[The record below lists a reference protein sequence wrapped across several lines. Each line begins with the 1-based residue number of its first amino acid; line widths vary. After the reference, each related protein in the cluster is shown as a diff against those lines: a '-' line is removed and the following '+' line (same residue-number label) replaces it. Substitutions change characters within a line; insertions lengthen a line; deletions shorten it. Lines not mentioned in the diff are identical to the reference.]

1 MEVVIHIIVGD
12 IGLMKVVILD
22 AKTLTNDDIDFSV
35 FDELGEVTI
44 YDYTKYNQIAERIK
58 DAEIILC
65 NKSIMNRMTLKDAK
79 NVKYIGLFATGY
91 NNVDIEYT
99 NERNITVCN
108 AGSYST
114 NAVAQHVFALI
125 LEHYNKVGEYNKF
138 VKDGGWIHSE
148 KFSPF
153 KPMKEMDGRTLGIVG
168 YGSIGKKVAKIAQA
182 FDMKVLAYNRSPKK
196 DESVRFVEMDE
207 LLEKSDIVSIHCPLN
222 SDSEKMCNKE
232 FFEKMKDGALFI
244 NTSRGGVVDEQALI
258 DAVKS
263 KKISG
268 AGLDVVAVEPM
279 EKHEEILDIDN
290 IIITPHSAWAPVET
304 RTRLVEIVKNN
315 IKKWVAGDPVNVMK

>member
-1 MEVVIHIIVGD
+1 
-12 IGLMKVVILD
+12 MKVVILD

-35 FDELGEVTI
+35 FDEFGEVTI

-196 DESVRFVEMDE
+196 DEGVRFVEMDE

-222 SDSEKMCNKE
+222 RDSEKMCNKD
-232 FFEKMKDGALFI
+232 FFSKMKDGALFI

-315 IKKWVAGDPVNVMK
+315 IKKWVAGAPVNVIK

>member
-1 MEVVIHIIVGD
+1 
-12 IGLMKVVILD
+12 MKVVILD

-35 FDELGEVTI
+35 FDEFGEVTI

-153 KPMKEMDGRTLGIVG
+153 KLMKEMDGRTLGIVG

-258 DAVKS
+258 DAVKF

-315 IKKWVAGDPVNVMK
+315 IKKWVAGDPVNVIK

>member
-1 MEVVIHIIVGD
+1 
-12 IGLMKVVILD
+12 MKVVILD

-35 FDELGEVTI
+35 FDEFGEVTI

-65 NKSIMNRMTLKDAK
+65 NKSIMNRMTLKDAR

-222 SDSEKMCNKE
+222 RDSEKMCNKD
-232 FFEKMKDGALFI
+232 FFSKMKDGALFI
-244 NTSRGGVVDEQALI
+244 NTSRGGVVDEPALI
-258 DAVKS
+258 EAVKS
-263 KKISG
+263 GKLSG

-279 EKHEEILDIDN
+279 EKHYDILDIDN

-304 RTRLVEIVKNN
+304 RTRLVEIVRNN
-315 IKKWVAGDPVNVMK
+315 IKKWVAGAPVNVIK

>member
-12 IGLMKVVILD
+12 SRLMKVVILD

-35 FDELGEVTI
+35 FDEFGEVTI

-65 NKSIMNRMTLKDAK
+65 NKSIMNRMTLQDAK

-315 IKKWVAGDPVNVMK
+315 IKKWVAGAPVNVIK

>member
-1 MEVVIHIIVGD
+1 
-12 IGLMKVVILD
+12 MKVVILD

-35 FDELGEVTI
+35 FDEFGEVTI

-196 DESVRFVEMDE
+196 DEGVRFVEMDE

-222 SDSEKMCNKE
+222 RDSEKMCNKD
-232 FFEKMKDGALFI
+232 FFSKMKDGALFI
-244 NTSRGGVVDEQALI
+244 NTSRGGVVDEPALI
-258 DAVKS
+258 EAVKS
-263 KKISG
+263 GKLSG

-279 EKHEEILDIDN
+279 EKHYDILDIDN

-304 RTRLVEIVKNN
+304 RTRLVEIVRNN
-315 IKKWVAGDPVNVMK
+315 IKKWVAGAPVNVIK

>member
-1 MEVVIHIIVGD
+1 MR
-12 IGLMKVVILD
+12 VVILD

-35 FDELGEVTI
+35 FDEFGEVTI
-44 YDYTKYNQIAERIK
+44 YDYTKYDEIAERVK
-58 DAEIILC
+58 DSEIILC
-65 NKSIMNRMTLKDAK
+65 NKCIMNKETLKNAG

-114 NAVAQHVFALI
+114 NAVAQHVFSLI

-222 SDSEKMCNKE
+222 NDSEKMCNKE

-315 IKKWVAGDPVNVMK
+315 IKKWVAGDPVNVIK

>member
-35 FDELGEVTI
+35 FDEFGEVTI

-196 DESVRFVEMDE
+196 DESVRLVEMDE

-315 IKKWVAGDPVNVMK
+315 IKKWVAGAPVNVIK

>member
-1 MEVVIHIIVGD
+1 
-12 IGLMKVVILD
+12 MKVVILD

-35 FDELGEVTI
+35 FDEFGEVTI

-290 IIITPHSAWAPVET
+290 IIITHHSAWAPVET

-315 IKKWVAGDPVNVMK
+315 IKKWVAGAPVNVIK

>member
-1 MEVVIHIIVGD
+1 MEVVIQIIVGD

-35 FDELGEVTI
+35 FDEFGEVTI

-153 KPMKEMDGRTLGIVG
+153 KPMKEMDGRKLGIVG
-168 YGSIGKKVAKIAQA
+168 YG
-182 FDMKVLAYNRSPKK
+182 
-196 DESVRFVEMDE
+196 
-207 LLEKSDIVSIHCPLN
+207 
-222 SDSEKMCNKE
+222 
-232 FFEKMKDGALFI
+232 
-244 NTSRGGVVDEQALI
+244 
-258 DAVKS
+258 
-263 KKISG
+263 
-268 AGLDVVAVEPM
+268 
-279 EKHEEILDIDN
+279 
-290 IIITPHSAWAPVET
+290 
-304 RTRLVEIVKNN
+304 
-315 IKKWVAGDPVNVMK
+315 

>member
-1 MEVVIHIIVGD
+1 
-12 IGLMKVVILD
+12 MKVVILD

-35 FDELGEVTI
+35 FDEFGEVTI

-168 YGSIGKKVAKIAQA
+168 YGSIGKKVATIAQA
-182 FDMKVLAYNRSPKK
+182 FDMKVIEYNRIPKK
-196 DESVRFVEMDE
+196 DESVRFVEMDD

-315 IKKWVAGDPVNVMK
+315 IKKWVAGAPVNVIK

>member
-1 MEVVIHIIVGD
+1 
-12 IGLMKVVILD
+12 MKVVILD

-35 FDELGEVTI
+35 FDEFGEVTI
-44 YDYTKYNQIAERIK
+44 YDYTKYDEIAERVK
-58 DAEIILC
+58 DSEIILC
-65 NKSIMNRMTLKDAK
+65 NKCIMNKETLKNAG

-222 SDSEKMCNKE
+222 NDSEKMCNKE

-315 IKKWVAGDPVNVMK
+315 IKKWVAGDPVNVIK

>member
-1 MEVVIHIIVGD
+1 
-12 IGLMKVVILD
+12 MKVVILD

-35 FDELGEVTI
+35 FDEFGEVTI

-65 NKSIMNRMTLKDAK
+65 NKSIMNRITLKDAK

-315 IKKWVAGDPVNVMK
+315 IKKWVAGAPVNVIK

>member
-1 MEVVIHIIVGD
+1 
-12 IGLMKVVILD
+12 MKVVILD

-35 FDELGEVTI
+35 FDEFGEVTI

-65 NKSIMNRMTLKDAK
+65 NKSIMNRMTLKDAR

-196 DESVRFVEMDE
+196 DEGVRFVEMDE

-222 SDSEKMCNKE
+222 RDSEKMCNKD
-232 FFEKMKDGALFI
+232 FFSKMKDGALFI

-315 IKKWVAGDPVNVMK
+315 IKKWVAGAPVNVIK

>member
-1 MEVVIHIIVGD
+1 MR
-12 IGLMKVVILD
+12 VVILD

-35 FDELGEVTI
+35 FDEFGEVTI
-44 YDYTKYNQIAERIK
+44 YDYTKYDEIAERVK
-58 DAEIILC
+58 DSEIILC
-65 NKSIMNRMTLKDAK
+65 NKCIMNKETLKNAG

-153 KPMKEMDGRTLGIVG
+153 KPMKEMDGRTLGIIG

-196 DESVRFVEMDE
+196 DKGVRFVEMDE

-232 FFEKMKDGALFI
+232 FFAKMKDGALFI

-315 IKKWVAGDPVNVMK
+315 IKKWVAGDPVNVIK

>member
-1 MEVVIHIIVGD
+1 
-12 IGLMKVVILD
+12 MKVVILD

-35 FDELGEVTI
+35 FDEFGEVTI

-222 SDSEKMCNKE
+222 RDSEKMCNKD
-232 FFEKMKDGALFI
+232 FFSKMKDGALFI
-244 NTSRGGVVDEQALI
+244 NTSRGGVVDEPALI

-315 IKKWVAGDPVNVMK
+315 IKKWVAGAPVNVIK

>member
-1 MEVVIHIIVGD
+1 MR
-12 IGLMKVVILD
+12 VVILD

-35 FDELGEVTI
+35 FDEFGEVTI
-44 YDYTKYNQIAERIK
+44 YDYTKYDEIAERVK
-58 DAEIILC
+58 DSEIILC
-65 NKSIMNRMTLKDAK
+65 NKCIMNKETLKNAG

-232 FFEKMKDGALFI
+232 FLEKMKDGALFI

-258 DAVKS
+258 DAVKF

-315 IKKWVAGDPVNVMK
+315 IKKWVAGDPVNVIK

>member
-35 FDELGEVTI
+35 FDEFGEVTI

-196 DESVRFVEMDE
+196 DEGVRFVEMDE

-222 SDSEKMCNKE
+222 RDSEKMCNKD
-232 FFEKMKDGALFI
+232 FFSKMKDGALFI

-315 IKKWVAGDPVNVMK
+315 IKKWVAGAPVNVIK

>member
-1 MEVVIHIIVGD
+1 
-12 IGLMKVVILD
+12 MKVVILD

-35 FDELGEVTI
+35 FDEFGEVTI

-182 FDMKVLAYNRSPKK
+182 FDMKVLAYNRSPEK
-196 DESVRFVEMDE
+196 DEGVRFVEMDE

-222 SDSEKMCNKE
+222 RDSEKMCNKD
-232 FFEKMKDGALFI
+232 FFSKMKDGALFI
-244 NTSRGGVVDEQALI
+244 NTSRGGVVDEPALI
-258 DAVKS
+258 EAVKS
-263 KKISG
+263 GKLSG

-279 EKHEEILDIDN
+279 EKHYDILDIDN

-304 RTRLVEIVKNN
+304 RTRLVEIVRNN
-315 IKKWVAGDPVNVMK
+315 IKKWVAGAPVNVIK

>member
-35 FDELGEVTI
+35 FDEFGEVTI

-153 KPMKEMDGRTLGIVG
+153 KPMKEMDGRTFGIAG

-315 IKKWVAGDPVNVMK
+315 IKKWVAGAPVNVIK

>member
-12 IGLMKVVILD
+12 SRLMKVVILD

-35 FDELGEVTI
+35 FDEFGEVTI

-196 DESVRFVEMDE
+196 DEGVRFVEMDE

-222 SDSEKMCNKE
+222 RDSEKMCNKD
-232 FFEKMKDGALFI
+232 FFSKMKDGALFI
-244 NTSRGGVVDEQALI
+244 NTSRGGVVDEPALI
-258 DAVKS
+258 EAVKS
-263 KKISG
+263 GKLSG

-279 EKHEEILDIDN
+279 EKHYDILDIDN

-304 RTRLVEIVKNN
+304 RTRLVEIVRNN
-315 IKKWVAGDPVNVMK
+315 IKKWVAGAPVNVIK

>member
-1 MEVVIHIIVGD
+1 
-12 IGLMKVVILD
+12 MKVVILD

-35 FDELGEVTI
+35 FDEFGEVTI

-196 DESVRFVEMDE
+196 DEGVRFVEMDE

-222 SDSEKMCNKE
+222 RDSEKMCNKD
-232 FFEKMKDGALFI
+232 FFSKMKDGALFI

-279 EKHEEILDIDN
+279 EKHYDILDIDN

-304 RTRLVEIVKNN
+304 RTRLVEIVRNN
-315 IKKWVAGDPVNVMK
+315 IKKWVAGAPVNVIK

>member
-1 MEVVIHIIVGD
+1 
-12 IGLMKVVILD
+12 MKVVILD

-35 FDELGEVTI
+35 FDEFGEVTI

-279 EKHEEILDIDN
+279 EKHEEILDIYN

-315 IKKWVAGDPVNVMK
+315 IKKWVAGAPVNVIK

>member
-12 IGLMKVVILD
+12 SRLMKVVILD

-35 FDELGEVTI
+35 FDEFGEVTI
-44 YDYTKYNQIAERIK
+44 YDYTKYNQITERIK

-222 SDSEKMCNKE
+222 RDSEKMCNKD
-232 FFEKMKDGALFI
+232 FFSKMKDGALFI
-244 NTSRGGVVDEQALI
+244 NTSRGGVVDEPALI
-258 DAVKS
+258 EAVKS
-263 KKISG
+263 GKLSG

-279 EKHEEILDIDN
+279 EKHYDILDIDN

-304 RTRLVEIVKNN
+304 RTRLVEIVRNN
-315 IKKWVAGDPVNVMK
+315 IKKWVAGAPVNVIK

>member
-1 MEVVIHIIVGD
+1 
-12 IGLMKVVILD
+12 MKVVILD

-315 IKKWVAGDPVNVMK
+315 IKKWVAGAPVNVIK

>member
-1 MEVVIHIIVGD
+1 MR
-12 IGLMKVVILD
+12 VVILD

-35 FDELGEVTI
+35 FDEFGEVTI
-44 YDYTKYNQIAERIK
+44 YDYTKYDEIAERVK
-58 DAEIILC
+58 DSEIILC
-65 NKSIMNRMTLKDAK
+65 NKCIMNKETLKNAG

-99 NERNITVCN
+99 NKRNITVCN

-114 NAVAQHVFALI
+114 NAVAQHVFALV

-153 KPMKEMDGRTLGIVG
+153 KPMKEMDGRTLGIIG

-196 DESVRFVEMDE
+196 DESVQFVEMDE

-232 FFEKMKDGALFI
+232 FFAKMKDGALFI

-263 KKISG
+263 KKVSG

-279 EKHEEILDIDN
+279 EKHEEVLDIDN

-304 RTRLVEIVKNN
+304 RIRLVEIVKNN
-315 IKKWVAGDPVNVMK
+315 IKKWVAGDPVNVIK

>member
-35 FDELGEVTI
+35 FDEFGEVTI

-196 DESVRFVEMDE
+196 DEGVRFVEMDE

-222 SDSEKMCNKE
+222 RDSEKMCNKD
-232 FFEKMKDGALFI
+232 FFSKMKDGALFI
-244 NTSRGGVVDEQALI
+244 NTSRGGVVDEPALI
-258 DAVKS
+258 EAVKS
-263 KKISG
+263 GKLSG

-315 IKKWVAGDPVNVMK
+315 IKKWVAGAPVNVIK

>member
-1 MEVVIHIIVGD
+1 MR
-12 IGLMKVVILD
+12 VVILD

-35 FDELGEVTI
+35 FDEFGEVTI
-44 YDYTKYNQIAERIK
+44 YDYTKYDEIAERVK
-58 DAEIILC
+58 DSEIILC
-65 NKSIMNRMTLKDAK
+65 NKCIMNKETLKNAG

-315 IKKWVAGDPVNVMK
+315 IKKWVAGAPVNVIK

>member
-1 MEVVIHIIVGD
+1 
-12 IGLMKVVILD
+12 MKVVILD

-35 FDELGEVTI
+35 FDEFGEVTI

-182 FDMKVLAYNRSPKK
+182 FGMKVLAYNRSPKK

-315 IKKWVAGDPVNVMK
+315 IKKWVAGAPVNVIK

>member
-1 MEVVIHIIVGD
+1 MR
-12 IGLMKVVILD
+12 VVILD

-35 FDELGEVTI
+35 FDEFGEVTI
-44 YDYTKYNQIAERIK
+44 YDYTKYDEIAERVK
-58 DAEIILC
+58 DSEIILC
-65 NKSIMNRMTLKDAK
+65 NKCIMNKETLKNAG

-222 SDSEKMCNKE
+222 NDSEKMCNKE

-268 AGLDVVAVEPM
+268 AGLDVVSVEPM

-315 IKKWVAGDPVNVMK
+315 IKKWVAGDPVNVIK

>member
-1 MEVVIHIIVGD
+1 MEVVIDIIVGD

-35 FDELGEVTI
+35 FDEFGEVTI

-315 IKKWVAGDPVNVMK
+315 IKKWVAGAPVNVIK

>member
-1 MEVVIHIIVGD
+1 
-12 IGLMKVVILD
+12 MKVVILD

-35 FDELGEVTI
+35 FDEFGEVTI
-44 YDYTKYNQIAERIK
+44 YDYTKYNQIAERIN

-315 IKKWVAGDPVNVMK
+315 IKKWVAGAPVNVIK

>member
-1 MEVVIHIIVGD
+1 
-12 IGLMKVVILD
+12 MKVVILD

-35 FDELGEVTI
+35 FDEFGEVTI

-138 VKDGGWIHSE
+138 VKDGGWIHSK

-315 IKKWVAGDPVNVMK
+315 IKKWVAGAPVNVIK

>member
-1 MEVVIHIIVGD
+1 MR
-12 IGLMKVVILD
+12 VVILD

-35 FDELGEVTI
+35 FDEFGEVTI
-44 YDYTKYNQIAERIK
+44 YDYTKYDEIAERVK
-58 DAEIILC
+58 DSEIILC
-65 NKSIMNRMTLKDAK
+65 NKCIMNKETLKNAG

-222 SDSEKMCNKE
+222 SDSENMCNKE

-315 IKKWVAGDPVNVMK
+315 IKKWVAGDPVNVIK

>member
-1 MEVVIHIIVGD
+1 
-12 IGLMKVVILD
+12 MKVVILD

-35 FDELGEVTI
+35 FDEFGEVTI

-58 DAEIILC
+58 DTEIILC

-315 IKKWVAGDPVNVMK
+315 IKKWVAGAPVNVIK

>member
-1 MEVVIHIIVGD
+1 
-12 IGLMKVVILD
+12 MKVVILD

-35 FDELGEVTI
+35 FDEFGEVTI

-315 IKKWVAGDPVNVMK
+315 IKKWVAGAPVNVIK

>member
-1 MEVVIHIIVGD
+1 
-12 IGLMKVVILD
+12 MKVVILD

-35 FDELGEVTI
+35 FDEFGEVTI

-315 IKKWVAGDPVNVMK
+315 IKNWVAGAPVNVIK

>member
-1 MEVVIHIIVGD
+1 
-12 IGLMKVVILD
+12 MKVVILD

-35 FDELGEVTI
+35 FDEFGEVTI

-196 DESVRFVEMDE
+196 DEGVRFVEMDE

-222 SDSEKMCNKE
+222 RDSEKMCNKD
-232 FFEKMKDGALFI
+232 FFSKMKDGALFI
-244 NTSRGGVVDEQALI
+244 NTSRGGVVDEPALI

-315 IKKWVAGDPVNVMK
+315 IKKWVAGDPVNVIK

>member
-1 MEVVIHIIVGD
+1 MR
-12 IGLMKVVILD
+12 VVILD

-35 FDELGEVTI
+35 FDEFGEVTI
-44 YDYTKYNQIAERIK
+44 YDYTKYDEIAERVK
-58 DAEIILC
+58 DSEIILC
-65 NKSIMNRMTLKDAK
+65 NKCIMNKETLKNAG

-222 SDSEKMCNKE
+222 NDSEKMCNKE

-258 DAVKS
+258 YAVKS

-315 IKKWVAGDPVNVMK
+315 IKKWVAGDPVNVIK